1 MSISLSTIQN
11 GTFNSLTTLLKSREA
26 AKTAP
31 IAAVKTTAISTRGNR
46 FNVDPNRPATKKQ
59 LNAIWMASKDLFEV
73 DIVFRKDVELTHAN
87 VTSVIDIIG
96 KRSKASDEDRLV
108 ALDHFID
115 SNGLTYRD
123 LSIAANSKPAPAP
136 AAVIVE
142 TAPAT
147 TTKKGG
153 GGKGNPDG
161 LAYGRYCKKAKAGNV
176 QPLSFEG
183 WKAASNGN
191 KKTPITKA
199 VVKTA
204 AVKEAAVAQ
213 TEIAKPILSAEQK
226 LEIVIGGL
234 KTIFDAIA

>member
-31 IAAVKTTAISTRGNR
+31 IAAVKTTAISTRANR

-59 LNAIWMASKDLFEV
+59 LNAIYSSARDLFNV
-73 DIVFRKDVELTHAN
+73 GIVFRKDVELTHAN

-96 KRSKASDEDRLV
+96 KRSSATEEQRLV
-108 ALDHFID
+108 ALDAFID
-115 SNGLTYRD
+115 SNGLSYKD
-123 LSIAANSKPAPAP
+123 LSDRAVKTIPAPV
-136 AAVIVE
+136 AVIVE
-142 TAPAT
+142 TVAT
-147 TTKKGG
+147 PSKKGG

-176 QPLSFEG
+176 EPLSFEA
-183 WKAASNGN
+183 WKKASNGN